1 MPDLNRAELMGRLTF
16 DPELRR
22 IASGTAVTNLRMA
35 VNRTWKDN
43 NGEKRED
50 KLFIDAVVW
59 GGQAETCCNYLKKG
73 SLVFVEGYLKM
84 EQWDDKTTGEKR
96 SKISVQADRVHFL
109 DSRKDG
115 GGEDQG
121 EQRRRDDQPQ
131 QQGRSQPQ
139 RGGYAEQP
147 QQQSRGGA
155 PQGRGG
161 GYGGQGRQTAPP
173 VTQAEVDDDLD
184 IPFARPIEFD
194 SNEFFDDVINGGWK

>member
-1 MPDLNRAELMGRLTF
+1 LADLNRVQLMGNLTF

-22 IASGTAVTNLRMA
+22 IPSGTALTELRMA
-35 VNRTWKDN
+35 VNRSWKDN
-43 NGEKRED
+43 NGDKREEV
-50 KLFIDAVVW
+50 LFIDATVW
-59 GGQAETCCNYLKKG
+59 GAQAEFFCNAARKG
-73 SLVFVEGYLKM
+73 NLVFVEGRLKM
-84 EQWDDKTTGEKR
+84 DQWDDKTTGEKR
-96 SKISVQADRVHFL
+96 SKIKVDVERAQLLGGKRD
-109 DSRKDG
+109 

-161 GYGGQGRQTAPP
+161 GYAGRGPTQA
-173 VTQAEVDDDLD
+173 VTQAEVDQFVDDD
-184 IPFARPIEFD
+184 VPFSRPVEFD

>member
-1 MPDLNRAELMGRLTF
+1 MPDMNRAELMGRLTF

-22 IASGTAVTNLRMA
+22 IASGTAVANLRMA

-50 KLFIDAVVW
+50 KLYIDVVVW
-59 GGQAETCCNYLKKG
+59 GGQAEVCCNYLKKG

-84 EQWDDKTTGEKR
+84 DQWDDKTTGEKR
-96 SKISVQADRVHFL
+96 SKISVQADKVHFL

-115 GGEDQG
+115 CGQS
-121 EQRRRDDQPQ
+121 EQRQDDHQQP
-131 QQGRSQPQ
+131 QGRSQPS

-155 PQGRGG
+155 PQRRGG

-173 VTQAEVDDDLD
+173 VTQAEVDRFND
-184 IPFARPIEFD
+184 
-194 SNEFFDDVINGGWK
+194 DDVPF